1 MLFIPPQHTR
11 VTFGLEI
18 ICIPNMK
25 NITNA
30 LLALLCLTP
39 LFLSAQ
45 TGIIAGKIIDA
56 KSADPLIGASVRLD
70 DGAGGAVTDFD
81 GNYRITNVSAGS
93 HKISINYTGYSGKS
107 LEDIEVK
114 SGQATTVDAAI
125 EESAGETFAEVVVVA
140 KAKKESTSALT
151 IFQKNS
157 ITMAD
162 GISSETIKRTPD
174 RTTGDVIRRVS
185 GATIQDNKFAIIR
198 GLNDRYNVAMLNG
211 ALLSSTEPDRKAFSF
226 DLFPSSMLDNLV
238 IVKTASADLPGE
250 FAGGAILVS
259 TKDIPEASFIQGSL
273 SSGFNTA
280 TTFKPFLEGNSGG
293 NDFLGIDDNTRAL
306 PGAFPS
312 TTDFKAQSKEER
324 YRTSQLFDN
333 DWAINEKSS
342 ARPNMGMQLSGG
354 YVKDLSPKTQ
364 FGATLGMSYSN
375 NNRLQNGLRADYDVA
390 GQLFDFNDKQFKN
403 NVLWGALFNTALK
416 INNTQKIGLQATYST
431 NTDNIISD
439 RSGYDFEQTRK
450 VSSTA
455 IEYTENH
462 LLTTRLYGEHQL
474 TPKGMRLSWGG
485 GVNQTSRNVPSLR
498 RMFYF
503 KNFDDT
509 TDVTIPYQAYVPFG
523 SADPYRSGRF
533 YSKLNEDIY
542 NGNIDLTIPFF
553 LGTQKQSVKIGGL
566 YQKRDRTFDA
576 RVMGFVLGNFTKFD
590 YTLLNLPQDQ
600 IFNQANIGETGFIL
614 DEITNPSD
622 GYTGQSNLKAGYVM
636 LDNKIADRLRIS
648 WGARVENFR
657 QQVQAATYGGDAL
670 SVDTTITAL
679 LPSVNMTYSLS
690 EKQQIRL
697 SGSKTVCRAEF
708 RELAP
713 FSFFD
718 FYLNANV
725 VGNPALTQGSIY
737 NADVRYEV
745 YPGQNQLFS
754 VSLFYKKF
762 KNPIEFTFAAAGAG
776 TRTFSFNN
784 VASANTYGVELELRK
799 NFAFLGAEDLVFFSN
814 AAFIRSSID
823 LSKGVSYFD
832 STRAL
837 QGQSPYILN
846 AGLTYNIT
854 KYGLSTTVIYNVIG
868 DRVAQVGTVGYGDI
882 YERHRN
888 LLDFSVSK
896 KLGRSGEL
904 KLTWGDILRP
914 EFLYYQDEN
923 ASHKF
928 EEGEDNVIQRLNIG
942 STITLSLGYKF

>member
-1 MLFIPPQHTR
+1 
-11 VTFGLEI
+11 
-18 ICIPNMK
+18 MK
-25 NITNA
+25 NITIS
-30 LLALLCLTP
+30 LLALLCFSP
-39 LFLSAQ
+39 IFLSAQ

-56 KSADPLIGASVRLD
+56 KSADPLIGVSVKLD
-70 DGAGGAVTDFD
+70 EGVGGAITDFD
-81 GNYRITNVSAGS
+81 GNFRIANVPLGK
-93 HKISINYTGYSGKS
+93 HKISLNYTGYTGKN
-107 LEDIEVK
+107 LEDVDVK
-114 SGQATTVDAAI
+114 SNEATTVDASM
-125 EESAGETFAEVVVVA
+125 EESAGESLAEVVVVA
-140 KAKKESTSALT
+140 KAKRESTSALT

-157 ITMAD
+157 VSMAD

-226 DLFPSSMLDNLV
+226 DLFPSAMLDNLV
-238 IVKTASADLPGE
+238 IVKTASPDLPGE

-259 TKDIPEASFIQGSL
+259 TKDIPEASFIQASL
-273 SSGFNTA
+273 SGGYNTV
-280 TTFKPFLEGNSGG
+280 TTSKPFQSSEGGG
-293 NDFLGIDDNTRAL
+293 SDWLGHDDGTRAL
-306 PGAFPS
+306 PATLPS
-312 TTDFKAQSKEER
+312 SADFKAQPKEEK
-324 YRTSQLFDN
+324 YRTSQLFPN
-333 DWAINEKSS
+333 DWAINEESS
-342 ARPNMGMQLSGG
+342 ARPNIGVQLSGG
-354 YVKDLSPKTQ
+354 YIKDISEKVQ
-364 FGATLGMSYSN
+364 FGLTLGGSYSN
-375 NNRLQNGLRADYDVA
+375 NNRLQNGSRADYEVS
-390 GQLFDFNDKQFKN
+390 GKVFDFNDKQFKN
-403 NVLWGALFNTALK
+403 NVLWGTLFNTALK

-439 RSGYDFEQTRK
+439 RSGYDYAEVRK
-450 VSSTA
+450 IKSTA

-474 TPKGMRLSWGG
+474 TQKGMRLNWGG
-485 GVNQTSRNVPSLR
+485 GLNRTSRDVPSLR
-498 RMFYF
+498 RMFYAI
-503 KNFDDT
+503 NFDDT
-509 TDVTIPYQAYVPFG
+509 LDVNFPYQAYVPFG

-533 YSKLNEDIY
+533 YSSLEEDTY
-542 NGNIDLTIPFF
+542 NGNIDLSIPFH
-553 LGTQKQSVKIGGL
+553 LGKQKQSIKLGGL
-566 YQKRDRTFDA
+566 YQKRDRKFDA
-576 RVMGFVLGNFTKFD
+576 RVMGYILGNFIQFD
-590 YTLLNLPQDQ
+590 YDLLKLPQNQ
-600 IFNQANIGETGFIL
+600 IFDQQNIGEKGFIM

-622 GYTGQSNLKAGYVM
+622 GYTGQSNLVAGYAM
-636 LDNKIADRLRIS
+636 LDNKIADRLRIA
-648 WGARVENFR
+648 WGARVESFR
-657 QQVQAATYGGDAL
+657 QQVQSAQYGGTPI
-670 SVDTTITAL
+670 SVDTTISAL
-679 LPSVNMTYSLS
+679 LPSFNMTYSLNQ
-690 EKQQIRL
+690 KHQLRL

-737 NADVRYEV
+737 NADIRYEI

-754 VSLFYKKF
+754 VSLFYKRF
-762 KNPIEFTFAAAGAG
+762 KNPIEFTFAAVGGG

-784 VASANTYGVELELRK
+784 VASANNYGAEMELRK
-799 NFAFLGAEDLVFFSN
+799 NFDFVGVEDLVFFSN
-814 AAFIRSSID
+814 VSLIRSNID

-854 KYGLSTTVIYNVIG
+854 RIGLSTTLIYNVIG
-868 DRVAQVGTVGYGDI
+868 DRIAQVGTVSYGDI

-896 KLGRSGEL
+896 KLGRNGEV

-914 EFLYYQDEN
+914 EFIYYQDNN
-923 ASHKF
+923 ASHKY
-928 EEGEDNVIQRLNIG
+928 EEAEDNVMQRLTLG